1 ERRLE
6 RARQLLASPQ
16 GRRLDVAEVAY
27 RHGFSSQAHFARAF
41 KARYGMTPSE
51 ARGR

>member
-1 ERRLE
+1 
-6 RARQLLASPQ
+6 
-16 GRRLDVAEVAY
+16 
-27 RHGFSSQAHFARAF
+27 SQAHFARAF

>member
-1 ERRLE
+1 
-6 RARQLLASPQ
+6 
-16 GRRLDVAEVAY
+16 
-27 RHGFSSQAHFARAF
+27 SSQAHFARAF